1 MASFTVHGPFKIE
14 YEKRRGGRLL
24 IFDEFWD
31 QESDAYH
38 NVVATC
44 SQCATGALIR
54 STSVRPPGASNKKP
68 SIRGT
73 DTNTAA
79 AAAITARELRLCTSS
94 FTLPKEAGRT
104 LSRSVPTIRFE
115 TGSFDVVGKGELR
128 RS

>member
-1 MASFTVHGPFKIE
+1 MASFTVHEPFKIE

-31 QESDAYH
+31 QRATPTTWPK
-38 NVVATC
+38 NAVATC

-104 LSRSVPTIRFE
+104 LSRSPRLKI
-115 TGSFDVVGKGELR
+115 S
-128 RS
+128 